1 MKKTI
6 AVLLALTV
14 LLSAG
19 CSKKQPAPTA
29 GTQAPTVA
37 STAPTETEAPETTSP
52 PPETVR
58 GIIRGVNI
66 PAVLSFPRRGDTVQ
80 VTGYAAD
87 GSARVQSA
95 EAEGILD
102 KALLHFAGDPDY
114 DVWEAYAGYAAALYA
129 GYTRA
134 GTPLKNLGLN
144 EKVQVLDEIGGSCL
158 VRCGEQEGY
167 IAKAQLS
174 KWQISATPGGS
185 EGGEDGGSSGSN
197 SGSSS
202 RDGGDIS
209 LTGAAGSG
217 RLVLLSQTKKTGAAR
232 IRADGGRVI
241 LKFFDRGDP
250 VALLSDPGLVP
261 EVPGYVP
268 ILEDGVIAYIPADWV
283 ELPGSDPFTAWEG
296 YAGYQCKYYECFDL
310 PGDGLGQRS
319 VNEKLTV
326 LWQSGETLLAQSGD
340 AIFYTVAAT
349 VRTTPLPTGSAS
361 DGGSGD
367 SGSASSADTGDAWT
381 PPKL

>member
-29 GTQAPTVA
+29 GTQAPTEA
-37 STAPTETEAPETTSP
+37 STAPAETEAPETTVP
-52 PPETVR
+52 APETVR
-58 GIIRGVNI
+58 GVIRGVNI

-80 VTGYAAD
+80 VTGYTAD
-87 GSARVQSA
+87 GSARVPSA

-114 DVWEAYAGYAAALYA
+114 EVWEAYAGYAAALYA
-129 GYTRA
+129 DYTRA

-144 EKVQVLDEIGGSCL
+144 EKVQVLDEIGDSCL

-174 KWQISATPGGS
+174 KWPISATPGGS
-185 EGGEDGGSSGSN
+185 EGGEGGGSSSN
-197 SGSSS
+197 SGSGSQ
-202 RDGGDIS
+202 DGGDIS

-217 RLVLLSQTKKTGAAR
+217 RLVLLSQTEKTGAAR

-241 LKFFDRGDP
+241 LKYFDRGDP

-261 EVPGYVP
+261 EIPGYVP

-296 YAGYQCKYYECFDL
+296 YAGYQCRYYEYFDL

-326 LWQSGETLLAQSGD
+326 LWQGGETLLVQSGD
-340 AIFYTVAAT
+340 AIFYAAAAA

-361 DGGSGD
+361 DGGSD
-367 SGSASSADTGDAWT
+367 SSGSSSTPAPADAWT